1 MSLKSKINIP
11 INIARNCLKLLFAN
25 KFRSLLIS
33 FKIVCMFA
41 LCYQIVLLSIDYFSY
56 PTTVSIHIVN
66 SYAIPMPAFTI
77 CSLQNSYYDI
87 NLINNYFNI
96 TTNESMQFNQFF
108 QQNPLNRSESESQQS
123 LLIGKTIKSINKY
136 YAQYF
141 PKFAKSISTELL
153 YNLTPSEEMLFNCTI
168 FNSIFA
174 GICVQFVIIDC
185 ISFY

>member
-1 MSLKSKINIP
+1 MSLKSKINIL
-11 INIARNCLKLLFAN
+11 INIARNCLKLLLAN
-25 KFRSLLIS
+25 KFRSLFIS
-33 FKIVCMFA
+33 SKIVCMFA

-56 PTTVSIHIVN
+56 PTTVSIDIVN

-77 CSLQNSYYDI
+77 CSLQNSYYDY
-87 NLINNYFNI
+87 NLINNYYNI
-96 TTNESMQFNQFF
+96 TTNESMQFNEFF
-108 QQNPLNRSESESQQS
+108 QQNPLNRSESFQQS
-123 LLIGKTIKSINKY
+123 LLIEETIKSINKY
-136 YAQYF
+136 YANF

-185 ISFY
+185 ISLY